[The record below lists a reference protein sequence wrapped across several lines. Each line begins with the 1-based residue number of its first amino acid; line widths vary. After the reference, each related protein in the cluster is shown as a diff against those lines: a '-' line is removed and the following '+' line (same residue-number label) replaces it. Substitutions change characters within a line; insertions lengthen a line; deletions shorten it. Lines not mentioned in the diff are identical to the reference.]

1 MSFSLYIARRYTIS
15 KSKSTAVNI
24 ITIIAALGIFV
35 STAALFILMSGFSG
49 LRDFSLSF
57 ANATDPDLKII
68 PSSGK
73 SFTVSPSQQKQL
85 NAITD
90 IAAYSGVAE
99 ERVLFYYNEKE
110 QVAYLKGVDTL
121 YTAVNGMNDK
131 KVLLGGNWLKM
142 YTAQAVVGAGIYS
155 KLGLGMFDMQ
165 RPLEV
170 FVPKA
175 GDGAIN
181 SEKDAFNKEELIVV
195 GVYSISDD
203 VDNRYVYCSLDLAQK
218 LLQFK
223 KNQFTAL
230 ELKLKPGVN
239 KDRLRDKIQ
248 GIFKATVQ
256 IKDRAQL
263 NDSLYK
269 MLNAENLVTY
279 LFSSLVV
286 VLTLFCLA
294 GALIML
300 ILDKRENIKT
310 LYSLGAELKSL
321 RNIFFYQGIF
331 ITTLGAAFGV
341 ALGTAII
348 LIQKHYG
355 VVMITNSMAYPVN
368 FNVAN
373 ILIVLATIF
382 TLGILASRI
391 AAGTVS
397 KKLLEHSS

>member
-1 MSFSLYIARRYTIS
+1 MSFPLYIARRYTIS

-57 ANATDPDLKII
+57 ANATDPDLKIM

-73 SFTVSPSQQKQL
+73 SFTVSPAQDKQL
-85 NAITD
+85 KAISD
-90 IAAYSGVAE
+90 IVAYSGIAE
-99 ERVLFYYNEKE
+99 ERVLFFYGDKE

-121 YTAVNGMNDK
+121 YTTVNAMNDK
-131 KVLLGGNWLKM
+131 KVLLGGRWLKM
-142 YTAQAVVGAGIYS
+142 QTGQAVVGAGIYT
-155 KLGLGMFDMQ
+155 KLGLGLFDM
-165 RPLEV
+165 RSPLEV

-181 SEKDAFNKEELIVV
+181 SEQDAFNKEQLIVV

-203 VDNRYVYCSLDLAQK
+203 VDNRYVYCSLDLAQNV
-218 LLQFK
+218 LQLK
-223 KNQFTAL
+223 PNQYTSL
-230 ELKLKPGVN
+230 ELKLKPGV
-239 KDRLRDKIQ
+239 DEAGLREKLQ
-248 GIFKATVQ
+248 GIFKATIE
-256 IKDRAQL
+256 IKNRAQL

-310 LYSLGAELKSL
+310 LYSLGAEIGTL
-321 RNIFFYQGIF
+321 RRIFFYQGLF
-331 ITTLGAAFGV
+331 ITTLGTSFGIV
-341 ALGTAII
+341 CATILII
-348 LIQKHYG
+348 LQQQYSLF
-355 VVMITNSMAYPVN
+355 MITPTMAYPTAFVVN
-368 FNVAN
+368 NVF
-373 ILIVLATIF
+373 IVLATVF
-382 TLGILASRI
+382 GLGIFASYI
-391 AAGTVS
+391 ASTRVN
-397 KKLLEHSS
+397 KELLEIE

>member
-1 MSFSLYIARRYTIS
+1 MSFPLYIARRYTIS

-57 ANATDPDLKII
+57 ANATDPDLKIM

-73 SFTVSPSQQKQL
+73 SFTVSPAQNKQL
-85 NAITD
+85 KAITD

-99 ERVLFYYNEKE
+99 ERVLFFYNEKE

-121 YTAVNGMNDK
+121 YSAVTGMSDK
-131 KVLLGGNWLKM
+131 KILLGGNWVKM
-142 YTAQAVVGAGIYS
+142 YTSQAVVGAGIYS
-155 KLGLGMFDMQ
+155 KLGLGLFDMQ

-203 VDNRYVYCSLDLAQK
+203 VDNRYVYCSLDLAQS

-223 KNQFTAL
+223 KNQYSSV
-230 ELKLKPGVN
+230 ELKLRPGA
-239 KDRLRDKIQ
+239 DESALREKLQ
-248 GIFKATVQ
+248 GIFKATVD
-256 IKDRAQL
+256 IKNRAQL

-310 LYSLGAELKSL
+310 LYSLGAEVRTL
-321 RNIFFYQGIF
+321 RRIFLYQGIF
-331 ITTLGAAFGV
+331 ITTLGTFFGIV
-341 ALGTAII
+341 CSTV
-348 LIQKHYG
+348 LIVLQQQYSLF
-355 VVMITNSMAYPVN
+355 MITPTMAYPTA
-368 FNVAN
+368 FLLTNV
-373 ILIVLATIF
+373 IIVLATVF
-382 TLGILASRI
+382 GLGIFASYI
-391 AAGTVS
+391 ASTRVN
-397 KKLLEHSS
+397 KELLEIG

>member
-1 MSFSLYIARRYTIS
+1 LSFPLYIARRYTIS

-57 ANATDPDLKII
+57 ANATDPDLKITA
-68 PSSGK
+68 SSGK
-73 SFTVSPSQQKQL
+73 SFTVSPAQEKQL
-85 NAITD
+85 KAVGD
-90 IAAYSGVAE
+90 IAAFSGVAE
-99 ERVLFYYNEKE
+99 ERVLFFYNEKE

-121 YTAVNGMNDK
+121 YTTVTGMSDK
-131 KVLLGGNWLKM
+131 KILLGGQWLKM
-142 YTAQAVVGAGIYS
+142 YTGQAVVGVGIYS
-155 KLGLGMFDMQ
+155 KLSLGLFDMQ

-175 GDGAIN
+175 GTGAIE

-203 VDNRYVYCSLDLAQK
+203 VDNRYVYCSLDLAQDV
-218 LLQFK
+218 LQFK
-223 KNQFTAL
+223 KNQYTAL
-230 ELKLKPGVN
+230 ELKLKPGADEDMVRQ
-239 KDRLRDKIQ
+239 KLQD
-248 GIFKATVQ
+248 IFKATIE
-256 IKDRAQL
+256 IKNRAQL

-300 ILDKRENIKT
+300 ILDKKENIKT
-310 LYSLGAELKSL
+310 LYSLGADLRSL
-321 RNIFFYQGIF
+321 RRIFFYQGLF
-331 ITTLGAAFGV
+331 ITTLGTFFGIV
-341 ALGTAII
+341 CSTILII
-348 LIQKHYG
+348 LQQQYSLF
-355 VVMITNSMAYPVN
+355 MITPTMAYPTA
-368 FNVAN
+368 FLLSNV
-373 ILIVLATIF
+373 IVVLATVYV
-382 TLGILASRI
+382 LGIFASYI
-391 AAGTVS
+391 ASTRVNKS
-397 KKLLEHSS
+397 LLEIE

>member
-1 MSFSLYIARRYTIS
+1 LSFPLYIARRYTIS

-57 ANATDPDLKII
+57 ANATDPDLKIM

-73 SFTVSPSQQKQL
+73 SFTVSPAQDNQL
-85 NAITD
+85 KAITD
-90 IAAYSGVAE
+90 VAAYSGVAE
-99 ERVLFYYNEKE
+99 ERVLFFYKEKE

-121 YTAVNGMNDK
+121 YTTVTGMSDK
-131 KVLLGGNWLKM
+131 KILLGGNWLKM
-142 YTAQAVVGAGIYS
+142 YTAQAVIGAGIYS
-155 KLGLGMFDMQ
+155 KLGIGLFDMQ

-175 GDGAIN
+175 GNGAIN
-181 SEKDAFNKEELIVV
+181 SESDAFNKQELIVV

-203 VDNRYVYCSLDLAQK
+203 VDNRYVYCSLDLAQN

-223 KNQFTAL
+223 KNQYTAL
-230 ELKLKPGVN
+230 ELKLKPGA
-239 KDRLRDKIQ
+239 DEEALRAKLQ
-248 GIFKATVQ
+248 GIFKSTVD
-256 IKDRAQL
+256 IKNRAQL

-310 LYSLGAELKSL
+310 LYSLGAEVRTL
-321 RNIFFYQGIF
+321 RRIFFYQGIF
-331 ITTLGAAFGV
+331 ITTIGTFLGIICSA
-341 ALGTAII
+341 I
-348 LIQKHYG
+348 LIVLQQQYSLF
-355 VVMITNSMAYPVN
+355 MITPTMAYPTA
-368 FNVAN
+368 FMLSNV
-373 ILIVLATIF
+373 LIVLATVF
-382 TLGILASRI
+382 GLGIFASYI
-391 AAGTVS
+391 ASTRVN
-397 KKLLEHSS
+397 KELLEIA

>member
-1 MSFSLYIARRYTIS
+1 MSFPLYIARRYTIS

-57 ANATDPDLKII
+57 ANATDPDLKIM

-73 SFTVSPSQQKQL
+73 SFTVSPAQDNQL
-85 NAITD
+85 KAITD
-90 IAAYSGVAE
+90 VAAYSGVAE
-99 ERVLFYYNEKE
+99 ERVLFFYKEKE

-121 YTAVNGMNDK
+121 YTTVTGMSDK
-131 KVLLGGNWLKM
+131 KILLGGNWLKM
-142 YTAQAVVGAGIYS
+142 YTAQAVIGAGIYS
-155 KLGLGMFDMQ
+155 KLGIGLFDMQ

-175 GDGAIN
+175 GNGAIN
-181 SEKDAFNKEELIVV
+181 SESDAFNKQELIVV

-203 VDNRYVYCSLDLAQK
+203 VDNRYVYCSLDLAQN

-223 KNQFTAL
+223 KNQYTAL
-230 ELKLKPGVN
+230 ELKLKPGA
-239 KDRLRDKIQ
+239 DEEALRAKLQ
-248 GIFKATVQ
+248 GIFKSTVD
-256 IKDRAQL
+256 IKNRAQL

-310 LYSLGAELKSL
+310 LYSLGAEVRTL
-321 RNIFFYQGIF
+321 RRIFFYQGIF
-331 ITTLGAAFGV
+331 ITTIGTFLGIICSA
-341 ALGTAII
+341 I
-348 LIQKHYG
+348 LIVLQQQYSLF
-355 VVMITNSMAYPVN
+355 MITPTMAYPTA
-368 FNVAN
+368 FMLSNV
-373 ILIVLATIF
+373 LIVLATVF
-382 TLGILASRI
+382 GLGIFASYI
-391 AAGTVS
+391 ASTRVN
-397 KKLLEHSS
+397 KELLEIA